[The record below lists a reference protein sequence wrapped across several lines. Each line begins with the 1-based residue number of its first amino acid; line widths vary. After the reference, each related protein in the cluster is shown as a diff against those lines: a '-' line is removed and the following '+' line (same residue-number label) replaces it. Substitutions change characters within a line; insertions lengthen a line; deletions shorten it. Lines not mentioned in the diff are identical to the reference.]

1 MDSNEATTGGS
12 SPSRSAGTT
21 GRASRSSRVGRRS
34 LLVLKSRWGQRAIAA
49 GIVVLLAAVAALAG
63 ERWAGR
69 QLRSS
74 IGSSITSI
82 HDSQVEG
89 LKLWVQARKRQT
101 GGAVKGDTVRN
112 AMLKVLSAT
121 TMEERQQAMQRLH
134 DELAVRALLDGT
146 TGFLVAD
153 PAAKGYVFT
162 DHIEELGGASLL
174 ERPSFRDALKGESTL
189 SQPVNIKGEKA
200 SGFGD
205 DRPSMFSFAAVYD
218 ESNKV
223 AGVLGFRLDP
233 AQELSH
239 MLQLGRLGETGET
252 YGFDLYGNL
261 ISRSRFAD
269 QLRKAG
275 LIKGSGV
282 LELKLKVAERDV
294 QGAADVAADAPQTLP
309 VRAALA
315 GKNGSEF
322 DEGWVDY
329 RGHRVIGTWSWVP
342 ELRLGVVTKM
352 DRDEAYAII
361 NAMHWAS
368 LGLIGVLG
376 AAGVVIIVFAL
387 FAMKLEAK
395 AAEVV
400 ELGQYK
406 LVKKIGEGGMGAV
419 YRAEHSLLARPT
431 AIKLLKASTTE
442 TLQRFE
448 REVKITAGLSH
459 PNTIAIYD
467 YGFNDAGTF
476 YYAMEL
482 LEGTDLEG
490 LVHKDGPLPVGRALH
505 IVRQV
510 LGSLAEAHD
519 AGLVHRDIKPAN
531 IMLTTRGGIRDF
543 VKVLDFGLVR
553 PVETGDAKL
562 TGEQTVIGTPLYLA
576 PELLTSSTAAGP
588 RSDLYAVGAVLFYL
602 LSGRDA
608 FEAPNMTAMVSRH
621 LSGTRTPL
629 ESVIPGGVV
638 PEGID
643 ELISSW
649 LARDANKR
657 PENARTALAELTVL
671 LVRYPWTDEDARAAA
686 SPELAVSTAKTELA
700 IQVKTG
706 A

>member
-1 MDSNEATTGGS
+1 
-12 SPSRSAGTT
+12 
-21 GRASRSSRVGRRS
+21 V
-34 LLVLKSRWGQRAIAA
+34 AA
-49 GIVVLLAAVAALAG
+49 LAALAG

-69 QLRSS
+69 QLRTAMST
-74 IGSSITSI
+74 SITSI
-82 HDSQVEG
+82 HDTQVEG
-89 LKLWVQARKRQT
+89 LKMWVAARKRQT
-101 GGAVKGDTVRN
+101 GGSVKGDTVRD
-112 AMLKVLSAT
+112 ATLKVLQAPNL
-121 TMEERQQAMQRLH
+121 EERKQAMQELH
-134 DELAVRALLDGT
+134 DQLELRGLLEST
-146 TGFLVAD
+146 TGFLVVD
-153 PAAKGYVFT
+153 PTATGYVFT
-162 DHIEELGGASLL
+162 THMEELGGASLL

-189 SQPVNIKGEKA
+189 SQPVKIKGDKP

-205 DRPSMFSFAAVYD
+205 DLPSMFSFAPVYD
-218 ESNKV
+218 HSNKL

-233 AQELSH
+233 AKELSH
-239 MLQLGRLGETGET
+239 LLELGRLGETGET
-252 YGFDLYGNL
+252 YAFDLYSNL
-261 ISRSRFAD
+261 VSRSRFAD
-269 QLRKAG
+269 QLRAAG

-282 LELKLKVAERDV
+282 LEIRLKAASRDV
-294 QGAADVAADAPQTLP
+294 KSTGDVSSDAPDTLP

-315 GKNGSEF
+315 GKNGNAF
-322 DEGWVDY
+322 DDGWVDY
-329 RGHRVIGTWSWVP
+329 RGHQVIGAWSWVP
-342 ELRLGVVTKM
+342 ELRLGVVTKV
-352 DRDEAYAII
+352 DRSEAYAII
-361 NAMHWAS
+361 DAIHWAA
-368 LGLIGVLG
+368 LGLIGVLA
-376 AAGVVIIVFAL
+376 AAGVVIIVFAV

-395 AAEVV
+395 AAHVT
-400 ELGQYK
+400 ELGQYRLLNK
-406 LVKKIGEGGMGAV
+406 VGEGGMGAV

-431 AIKLLKASTTE
+431 AIKLLKASTAE

-467 YGFNDAGTF
+467 YGFNDSGTF

-482 LEGTDLEG
+482 LDGTDLEG
-490 LVHKDGPLPVGRALH
+490 LVHKNGPLPVGRALH

-510 LGSLAEAHD
+510 LGSLAEAHE

-643 ELISSW
+643 ELIGSW
-649 LARDANKR
+649 LARDASKR
-657 PENARTALAELTVL
+657 PENARAALAELTVL

-686 SPELAVSTAKTELA
+686 SPDLAVSTAKTELA
-700 IQVKTG
+700 IQVKTS